1 MPDHRSEPNPYI
13 QDILAQPAALR
24 ATLDALADA
33 GPFQP
38 FAFG

>member
-13 QDILAQPAALR
+13 QDVLAQPAALR